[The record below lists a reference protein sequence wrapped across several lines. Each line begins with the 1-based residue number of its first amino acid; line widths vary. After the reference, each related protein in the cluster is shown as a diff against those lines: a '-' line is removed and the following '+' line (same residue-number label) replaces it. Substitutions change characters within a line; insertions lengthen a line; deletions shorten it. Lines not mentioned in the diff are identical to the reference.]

1 MEDVFVLNSL
11 NKEVSTQAFGN
22 WFTFKPGQMK
32 RMRREIG
39 DFLIRERRGLGLIF
53 VSEKLYEDK
62 EYASSE
68 EGKAELEARTQEGI
82 NNRVAQLNSQVSNLK
97 SLQRDLEQ
105 KNMKVDP
112 LSMATDGDLSAME
125 ELHAFQVRTSDSDK
139 KRLERVRKLEQQ
151 LKASAGA
158 IANLSKPRPASEKE
172 DE

>member
-39 DFLIRERRGLGLIF
+39 DFLIRERRGLGLVF
-53 VSEKLYEDK
+53 VSERLYEDK

-68 EGKAELEARTQEGI
+68 EGKAELEQCTQAGI
-82 NNRVAQLNSQVSNLK
+82 NNRIAQLNSQVNNLK

-105 KNMKVDP
+105 KNIKADP
-112 LSMATDGDLSAME
+112 LSYATEGDLSAME
-125 ELHAFQVRTSDSDK
+125 ELHAFQVRSNDADK
-139 KRLERVRKLEQQ
+139 KRLERVKKLEQQ
-151 LKASAGA
+151 LKAGNPALA
-158 IANLSKPRPASEKE
+158 YTKPRPATEKE
-172 DE
+172 EE